1 MAVSLSECVESQSM
15 PTHMDTQLYTS
26 SVPLPHTQTLTH
38 FMGSQDGGSGK
49 EPACQCRR

>member
-1 MAVSLSECVESQSM
+1 MAVSLSECVESQSI